1 MRKLFIG
8 TKEWKEKNLIKDF
21 CYVLVEETN
30 QVWFM
35 NLETDWCSLMVNR
48 TIEDIKEQFDKWTDL
63 GTIPDKVHVRD
74 LVKVNH
80 RIVSV

>member
-8 TKEWKEKNLIKDF
+8 TKKFGERNIRDF

-35 NLETDWCSLMVNR
+35 NLETDSCSLMVNR
-48 TIEDIKEQFDKWTDL
+48 TIEDIKNQFDKWISL
-63 GTIPDKVHVRD
+63 GTIPDKVRVRD
-74 LVKVNH
+74 ILKVNH
-80 RIVSV
+80 QIIAVL

>member
-8 TKEWKEKNLIKDF
+8 TKNFGERNIRDF

-35 NLETDWCSLMVNR
+35 NLETDSWSLMANR
-48 TIEDIKEQFDKWTDL
+48 TIEDIKKQFDKWISL
-63 GTIPDKVHVRD
+63 GTIPDKVRVGD
-74 LVKVNH
+74 ILKVNH
-80 RIVSV
+80 QIIAVL